1 MKPFIKTITV
11 KEEDLDDL
19 KHVNN
24 VRYVQWIQDISKEHW
39 EKRVPDKLK
48 KEVIWVVQN
57 HNITYKGAATLGDVI
72 SLKTFIAATKGA
84 TSHRIVEMRNKNT
97 GELLLESKTAWCLL
111 HPKTFRP
118 MRISGEISAIF
129 EDKQS

>member
-11 KEEDLDDL
+11 EADDLDDL
-19 KHVNN
+19 EHVNN

-39 EKRVPDKLK
+39 EKSVPEKLN

-57 HNITYKGAATLGDVI
+57 HNITYRGAARLGDI
-72 SLKTFIAATKGA
+72 ITLKTYIAATKGA
-84 TSHRIVEMRNKNT
+84 TSLRVVEIRNENS

-129 EDKQS
+129 ANKGS